1 MCQYGVGVFLINYV
15 VKDMLRKVDEITEI
29 AEEKSV
35 TLLTIDEFAE
45 NITNVPHKKT
55 MMRFLSQHEYTKAQL
70 FGSCIAGTACIPVKD
85 NKTRSRIC
93 IGFYIS
99 ADRMFLIGSENDTV
113 PLFGRLKETQFAEEM
128 TLCGLFC
135 RLLNLLIDED
145 IRYLQKTE
153 NALVELEEKLA
164 DGIRVDFDEE
174 ILPYRRK
181 MIVFQSYYY
190 QLVNLGM
197 TFRSNINQMLSDE
210 DCVNFT
216 FFSGRAEHL
225 HIQVQTLK
233 DYIIQ
238 IRESYQTDIALRQS
252 QSMNLLTVIS
262 SIFLPLSLLAG
273 WYGMNFSNMPEFSS
287 PYGYPAVIAVAVAI
301 VVAEIIIFKKK
312 NLL

>member
-1 MCQYGVGVFLINYV
+1 
-15 VKDMLRKVDEITEI
+15 
-29 AEEKSV
+29 
-35 TLLTIDEFAE
+35 
-45 NITNVPHKKT
+45 
-55 MMRFLSQHEYTKAQL
+55 
-70 FGSCIAGTACIPVKD
+70 
-85 NKTRSRIC
+85 
-93 IGFYIS
+93 
-99 ADRMFLIGSENDTV
+99 
-113 PLFGRLKETQFAEEM
+113 
-128 TLCGLFC
+128 
-135 RLLNLLIDED
+135 
-145 IRYLQKTE
+145 
-153 NALVELEEKLA
+153 
-164 DGIRVDFDEE
+164 
-174 ILPYRRK
+174 

-225 HIQVQTLK
+225 HLQVQTLK

-273 WYGMNFSNMPEFSS
+273 WYGMNFRNMPEFSS
-287 PYGYPAVIAVAVAI
+287 PYGYPAVIVVAVVI

>member
-1 MCQYGVGVFLINYV
+1 MINYIV
-15 VKDMLRKVDEITEI
+15 RDMLRKTEEISDS
-29 AEEKSV
+29 AHEKSV
-35 TLLTIDEFAE
+35 TLLTIEEFSE
-45 NITNVPHKKT
+45 HITNIPHKKT
-55 MMRFLSQHEYTKAQL
+55 MMGFLSQLEYTKAQL
-70 FGSCIAGTACIPVKD
+70 FGSCIAGTACIPVKE
-85 NKTRSRIC
+85 KQTRSRIC
-93 IGFYIS
+93 IGFYIT
-99 ADRMFLIGSENDTV
+99 ANRLFLIGDDQDTV
-113 PLFGRLKETQFAEEM
+113 PLFGRLKETQFSENM

-145 IRYLQKTE
+145 VRYLQKTE
-153 NALVELEEKLA
+153 NALIELEENLA
-164 DGIRVDFDEE
+164 GGIRVDFDNE
-174 ILPYRRK
+174 ILPVRRN

-216 FFSGRAEHL
+216 FFASRAERLHL
-225 HIQVQTLK
+225 QVQTLR
-233 DYIIQ
+233 DYIVQ
-238 IRESYQTDIALRQS
+238 IRESYQTDITLRQS

-273 WYGMNFSNMPEFSS
+273 WYGMNFCNMPELSS
-287 PYGYPAVIAVAVAI
+287 PYGYPAVIAVAVII